1 MKRYKIEK
9 NTVQETLVIPL
20 YGRWLCSQ
28 RYPHLFQDE
37 NVAELMERIDYDFFE
52 LEKRSAGLMQEF
64 GAMETAMRQKDMA
77 WEVRD
82 YLLSHPNAAVVNLG
96 CGLDCTGRNCDNG
109 SCKIYNIDLPDV
121 IRVRNR
127 LLLAEDREKNL
138 ALDLND
144 PVWMAAIDSD
154 PEDGTVLFAAG
165 VFYYFQAEAVR
176 TMVAAMSRRF
186 PGGRLVFDAAG
197 KTAVKLMLKTWV
209 KQADIQDVG
218 AYFSV
223 AHANEELG
231 RWAENVKVTSRGYM
245 EGYQE
250 LTGPGVKPIHRLM
263 AKIADGPLH
272 LQIVRME
279 FDTESNTPQQAK

>member
-1 MKRYKIEK
+1 
-9 NTVQETLVIPL
+9 
-20 YGRWLCSQ
+20 
-28 RYPHLFQDE
+28 
-37 NVAELMERIDYDFFE
+37 
-52 LEKRSAGLMQEF
+52 
-64 GAMETAMRQKDMA
+64 METAMRQKDMA

-127 LLLAEDREKNL
+127 LLPAEDREKNL

-144 PVWMAAIDSD
+144 PAWMAAIDSD

>member
-1 MKRYKIEK
+1 MGIFSSLEK
-9 NTVQETLVIPL
+9 TKTSKSL
-20 YGRWLCSQ
+20 YNFNLQDIYRKGRFDNSS
-28 RYPHLFQDE
+28 D
-37 NVAELMERIDYDFFE
+37 IDYDFFE

-127 LLLAEDREKNL
+127 LLPAEDREKNL

-144 PVWMAAIDSD
+144 PAWMAAIDSD

-165 VFYYFQAEAVR
+165 VFYYFRAEAVR